1 MQALMKLGLFLC
13 FSHALAV
20 NNAYLPASENYA
32 QHNPLATEYYSYT
45 APAEDDQSLP
55 LQAAAR
61 QLAKAF
67 TPPQQVVFIRTP
79 ETNLFTLTA
88 KQLAAQNAL
97 DIYVL
102 QRQMDTASLE
112 QQRAA
117 IEQQA
122 GHKPSVHFVKYRT
135 PEDVTRALNSLR
147 SGYDQL
153 PGKTSVHA
161 VETAKVIQLN
171 PAVTAAPLPPPPP
184 PQYRQQ
190 SPEQVVFKIL
200 PKGGVDYETHEQANE
215 LETAKLQALFRQ
227 YLPTGQH

>member
-1 MQALMKLGLFLC
+1 M
-13 FSHALAV
+13 
-20 NNAYLPASENYA
+20 NNAYLPAR
-32 QHNPLATEYYSYT
+32 HPLATEYYSYS
-45 APAEDDQSLP
+45 APQEEDQTLP

-102 QRQMDTASLE
+102 QRQMDAASLE

-135 PEDVTRALNSLR
+135 PEDVSRALNTLR
-147 SGYDQL
+147 TSYDQL
-153 PGKTSVHA
+153 PGRTSIHA
-161 VETAKVIQLN
+161 VETAKVIQLQ
-171 PAVTAAPLPPPPP
+171 PAAPQPQPQFHFHSQPQPQP
-184 PQYRQQ
+184 QIQYRQQ
-190 SPEQVVFKIL
+190 PQPEPQPEPVVFKIL

-215 LETAKLQALFRQ
+215 VEAAKLQALFRQ
-227 YLPTGQH
+227 YLPPGQKR